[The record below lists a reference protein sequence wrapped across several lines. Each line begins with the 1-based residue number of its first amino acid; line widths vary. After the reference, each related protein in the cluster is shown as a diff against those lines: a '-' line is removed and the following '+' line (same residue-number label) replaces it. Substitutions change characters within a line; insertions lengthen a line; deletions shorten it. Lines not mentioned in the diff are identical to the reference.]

1 MQWKFYNEL
10 FVPYYCRKAHTKDAL
25 KWLDIFE
32 KRRQISGKHD
42 NPGEAFASTDLQNEE
57 SSVPVLVCMT
67 FADRLLAELM
77 DDNGKYDVARAKKQV
92 AKNFEVKYYQVH
104 NVMQLCVVL

>member
-1 MQWKFYNEL
+1 M
-10 FVPYYCRKAHTKDAL
+10 

-32 KRRQISGKHD
+32 KRRQICDEHD
-42 NPGEAFASTDLQNEE
+42 NPSIALQNEE

-77 DDNGKYDVARAKKQV
+77 DDNGKYDVARARIQV
-92 AKNFEVKYYQVH
+92 AKNFEVNDH
-104 NVMQLCVVL
+104 TI

>member
-1 MQWKFYNEL
+1 MKSI
-10 FVPYYCRKAHTKDAL
+10 FVLYYCRKAHTKDAL

-32 KRRQISGKHD
+32 KRRQIYDEHD
-42 NPGEAFASTDLQNEE
+42 NPSIALQHEE

-77 DDNGKYDVARAKKQV
+77 DDNSQYDAAKARIQV
-92 AKNFEVKYYQVH
+92 AKNFEVNHHIVG
-104 NVMQLCVVL
+104 CVGGNYVQSV